1 MALIFFHLFL
11 LSSCTCFSALLGSH
25 RTTFYMF
32 FSSAK
37 ERDEFSLLCM
47 NFFVLPPPSRF
58 KSTCSSVQQ
67 KNVTNFLYSPWDYF
81 CSAAAQQVRNLSFSN
96 SEHDTIHWHRFK
108 CWKGCDFFCEITL
121 TVKKSNPSTE
131 PHGSP
136 QGFTVRPRKAA
147 GQSSIGGGGAI
158 SV

>member
-11 LSSCTCFSALLGSH
+11 LSSCTCFLALLGSH

-47 NFFVLPPPSRF
+47 NYFCSAAAQQIQIYMFF
-58 KSTCSSVQQ
+58 SSA
-67 KNVTNFLYSPWDYF
+67 KECDEFSLLSMRLF
-81 CSAAAQQVRNLSFSN
+81 CSAAAQQVRNLNFSN

-108 CWKGCDFFCEITL
+108 CWKGCDFFSEITP

-136 QGFTVRPRKAA
+136 QGCTVRPRKAT
-147 GQSSIGGGGAI
+147 GQSSMAEGGT
-158 SV
+158 